1 MDDKLLDPQTG
12 PVTVHPCPG
21 GRLGI
26 VSVADAHRLVT
37 LQAVA
42 AGQTMLIIDGVE
54 TAQASRHSV
63 QVGPALHVA
72 PDQGSLDVGYWR
84 YLNHSCAP
92 NAWLRGRELIALRDI
107 HAREDVTFDYNT
119 TEWDMAEP
127 FACHCG
133 NARCLGL
140 VRGFAHLSTAQ
151 RERLHGVAPH
161 LQALLESATD

>member
-1 MDDKLLDPQTG
+1 MDDKLLDAQTG
-12 PVTVHPCPG
+12 TGTVHPCPG
-21 GRLGI
+21 GLLGI
-26 VSVADAHRLVT
+26 ASVAGAHRLVALHT
-37 LQAVA
+37 LA
-42 AGQTMLIIDGVE
+42 AGQRILTIDGQE
-54 TAQASRHSV
+54 TAQPSRHSV

-72 PDQGSLDVGYWR
+72 PLQGSLDVGFWR

-107 HAREDVTFDYNT
+107 RAREDVTFDYDT

-133 NARCLGL
+133 SATCRGL

-151 RERLHGVAPH
+151 RERLQSVAPH
-161 LQALLESATD
+161 LQARLASTTG